1 MDFQRITVYP
11 FSIKKKGTFTM
22 MKKLISLLLSL
33 MLCLSLLPTQAL
45 AASDSDENNP
55 PPPLQRLPPL
65 MSRMI
70 RSQSC
75 AGHPETPAAAATS
88 LLTKM

>member
-55 PPPLQRLPPL
+55 PPTITEPPAPDEPDDPIAV
-65 MSRMI
+65 MCRAPGDTGSGGNQPI
-70 RSQSC
+70 D
-75 AGHPETPAAAATS
+75 
-88 LLTKM
+88 

>member
-33 MLCLSLLPTQAL
+33 LPPQAL

-55 PPPLQRLPPL
+55 PPT
-65 MSRMI
+65 I
-70 RSQSC
+70 T
-75 AGHPETPAAAATS
+75 ETPAPDEPDDPIAVMCRAPGDTGS
-88 LLTKM
+88 GGNQPID